1 MVSKATVSR
10 AIQLSGEEAEGLG
23 LLAAETGKSEEELL
37 RRAAVRGLRELRLE
51 QGIRAFKDGRGS
63 SEGARI
69 AGLPRAHFLE
79 TLLDR
84 GVPILDGPSTLGPA
98 LAALGASLGD
108 QRLIDAA
115 QTVAREQ
122 G

>member
-1 MVSKATVSR
+1 MTSLYLGTTVRWRRPGGKMVNKAV
-10 AIQLSGEEAEGLG
+10 QLSEEEAEGLRQ
-23 LLAAETGKSEEELL
+23 LLAETGESEEDLL
-37 RRAAVRGLRELRLE
+37 RRAAGRGPRDLRLE

-84 GVPILDGPSTLGPA
+84 GVVILDNAPSL
-98 LAALGASLGD
+98 
-108 QRLIDAA
+108 
-115 QTVAREQ
+115 
-122 G
+122 